1 MKAFTKE
8 TSAVVAIPGVNCDTD
23 QIIPGRFLKADRAQG
38 YGQFSVPRYQARRD
52 GRTRSGI
59 SSQSSGAER
68 STILLVEDNFGCG
81 SSREGA
87 VYALVD
93 QGIRAVIGPSF
104 GDIFFNNALKN
115 GLVPVRLSAE
125 HCDHL
130 ADYLTRFPDA
140 EVTVDLENSELIL
153 PGNLG
158 RHPIVIDAFARE
170 CILQGLD
177 EIEMT
182 FTYMEK
188 IKLSRVIEWL
198 RMPGWP
204 VDGRT
209 CR

>member
-1 MKAFTKE
+1 MVMKAFVKE
-8 TSAVVAIPGVNCDTD
+8 TSTVVAVPGVNCDTD

-38 YGQFSVPRYQARRD
+38 YGQFLFHDIRRNEAGELD
-52 GRTRSGI
+52 PAFPLNRE
-59 SSQSSGAER
+59 GAER

-93 QGIRAVIGPSF
+93 HGIRAVIGPSF

-115 GLVPVRLSAE
+115 GLVPVRLSGE
-125 HCDHL
+125 QCDGL
-130 ADYLTRFPDA
+130 ADYLARFPDA
-140 EVTVDLENSELIL
+140 EVTVDLENSELVL

-188 IKLSRVIEWL
+188 IKAFETERMASHAWL
-198 RMPGWP
+198 AR
-204 VDGRT
+204 
-209 CR
+209 